1 MTTVVD
7 TERWARAWLSR
18 VVEPGQRVVAELI
31 DRVGP
36 IELVHRVRAGD
47 VPASLRRATAV
58 RSLDDRVEAD
68 LALAAEHDVRLLIP
82 GDSDWPA
89 AALHPCVVATAA
101 GRERDLAP
109 PIALWVRGH
118 AEFVP
123 LLERAVA
130 VIGARAATPYGEHC
144 ATDLAFGL
152 AERGWTVVSGG
163 AYGIDRAAHRGA
175 LAAGGPTVAFLA
187 GGLDA
192 PYPRGNAA
200 LFRRI
205 ADAGALVSEWPAGT
219 TPQRL
224 RFLARNRLIAAV
236 SAGTVVVEA
245 AARSGTSNTASQAR
259 KLGRVVMAVPGP
271 ITSAMS
277 VGTHQLI
284 REKDARLVTR
294 VDEVLEE
301 IGKIGDDLAPPLRP
315 PARARDL
322 LDPLARQVLEGVPA
336 RGSATPER
344 IAAEAA
350 VLPGDVLR
358 ALPMLELDGLVER
371 TGEGWRLRRGPR

>member
-1 MTTVVD
+1 MTTAID

-31 DRVGP
+31 DAVGP
-36 IELVHRVRAGD
+36 VELVHKIRAGD
-47 VPASLRRATAV
+47 VPSALRRATTV
-58 RSLDDRVEAD
+58 RSLDDRVEVD

-82 GDSDWPA
+82 GDPDWPDL
-89 AALHPCVVATAA
+89 ALHPCVVATAA
-101 GRERDLAP
+101 RKPDLAP
-109 PIALWVRGH
+109 PIALWVRGRSDLI
-118 AEFVP
+118 P
-123 LLERAVA
+123 LFERAVA

-175 LAAGGPTVAFLA
+175 VAAGGPTAAFLA
-187 GGLDA
+187 SGLDA
-192 PYPRGNAA
+192 PYPRGNTA
-200 LFRRI
+200 LFRQI
-205 ADAGALVSEWPAGT
+205 AEAGALISEWPVGT

-245 AARSGTSNTASQAR
+245 AARSGTSNTANQAD
-259 KLGRVVMAVPGP
+259 KLGRVVMAVPGAT
-271 ITSAMS
+271 TSAMS
-277 VGTHQLI
+277 VGTHHLI

-294 VDEVLEE
+294 VDEVLED
-301 IGKIGDDLAPPLRP
+301 IGRFGDDLAPPRRA
-315 PARARDL
+315 PARKRDL
-322 LDPLARQVLEGVPA
+322 LDPLARQVLEGLPA
-336 RGSATPER
+336 RGSATPEE
-344 IAAEAA
+344 IAAQAA

-358 ALPMLELDGLVER
+358 ALPVLELEDLVER
-371 TGEGWRLRRGPR
+371 RADGWSLRRGAR

>member
-1 MTTVVD
+1 VTVAVD

-31 DRVGP
+31 NTVGSV
-36 IELVHRVRAGD
+36 ELVHKLRAGD
-47 VPASLRRATAV
+47 VPASLRRATMV
-58 RSLDDRVEAD
+58 RSLDDRVEED

-82 GDSDWPA
+82 GDPDWPDL
-89 AALHPCVVATAA
+89 ALHPCVVATATGKPA
-101 GRERDLAP
+101 LAP
-109 PIALWVRGH
+109 PIALWVRGRSNLI
-118 AEFVP
+118 P
-123 LLERAVA
+123 LFERAVA

-175 LAAGGPTVAFLA
+175 VAAGGPTVAFLA
-187 GGLDA
+187 SGLDA
-192 PYPRGNAA
+192 PYPRGNTT
-200 LFRRI
+200 LFRQI
-205 ADAGALVSEWPAGT
+205 ADCGALVSEWPVGT

-245 AARSGTSNTASQAR
+245 AARSGTSNTAGQAD

-271 ITSAMS
+271 ITSALS
-277 VGTHQLI
+277 VGTHQLV
-284 REKDARLVTR
+284 REKGARLVTR
-294 VDEVLEE
+294 LDEVLEE
-301 IGKIGDDLAPPLRP
+301 VGRIGDLAPPPRS

-322 LDPLARQVLEGVPA
+322 LDPLAKQVLEGLPA

-358 ALPMLELDGLVER
+358 ALPLLELEGLVER
-371 TGEGWRLRRGPR
+371 RVDGWGLRRGVR